1 MTTLLRRLGGLVV
14 CSLATS
20 CLSLGGAPSW
30 PTPAPARISARSS
43 ATDVSDDDIVRS
55 LPVCVAAR
63 SWSAGD
69 LGRSVLYHY
78 RRDGRTLRVGYF
90 VYWTT
95 ERPWGDNALSY
106 SLVPALF
113 IDAFYS
119 HFLFLFPG
127 AQRIIHGPGD
137 IEGARVTYELRD
149 DGTWAPVSAVA
160 DDGEHHEVPLT
171 PEDFVDAEGRVVL
184 MTDVWSH
191 QLGAKGARV
200 SLERRR
206 GSVVCFD
213 RDSIEPLTDAI
224 ARDFRLGSPADPR
237 RAPPAW
243 KLGASVQRVA
253 AVAAGKL

>member
-1 MTTLLRRLGGLVV
+1 MTTLLRRLVALFI
-14 CSLATS
+14 CSFAVS
-20 CLSLGGAPSW
+20 CLSIGGAPLW
-30 PTPAPARISARSS
+30 PTPAPPRSFVLASANG
-43 ATDVSDDDIVRS
+43 AEDDEIVRG

-63 SWSAGD
+63 SWSAGE

-78 RRDGRTLRVGYF
+78 RREGRTLRVGYF

-106 SLVPALF
+106 TVVPALL

-119 HFLFLFPG
+119 HFFFLFPG

-137 IEGARVTYELRD
+137 IEGARVVYEQGD
-149 DGTWAPVSAVA
+149 DGRWTPVSAVA
-160 DDGEHHEVPLT
+160 DDGLHHEVPLA

-191 QLGAKGARV
+191 QLGARGARASV
-200 SLERRR
+200 ERHK
-206 GSVVCFD
+206 GKVVCFGG
-213 RDSIEPLTDAI
+213 DSLEPMTAEV
-224 ARDFRLGSPADPR
+224 AQNFRLGSPSDPR

-243 KLGASVQRVA
+243 KLGASPVRVA
-253 AVAAGKL
+253 AGDL